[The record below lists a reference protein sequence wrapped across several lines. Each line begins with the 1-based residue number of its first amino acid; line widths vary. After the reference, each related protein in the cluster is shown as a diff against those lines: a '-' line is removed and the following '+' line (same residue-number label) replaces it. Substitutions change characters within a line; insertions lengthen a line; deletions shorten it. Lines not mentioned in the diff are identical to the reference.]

1 MGAHVHRHRVKP
13 ARLPVILAGRN
24 GGVVVKVVVFLLVAA
39 AVYFGV
45 MLIPPYVENFKF
57 DSALD
62 AVARHSVIE
71 KNDNVLLSMIQKE
84 AATLGIQVL
93 GDDIS
98 IQRDPENS
106 SISIR
111 TRYRRVVVLKP
122 FGATLSLDFSNDAQ
136 QKP

>member
-1 MGAHVHRHRVKP
+1 MKP
-13 ARLPVILAGRN
+13 VGLPAILVGRG
-24 GGVVVKVVVFLLVAA
+24 GGVVAKVLVFLLLAA

-71 KNDNVLLSMIQKE
+71 KNDNVLLAMIQKE
-84 AATLGIQVL
+84 ATTLGIQVL

-98 IQRDPENS
+98 IQRDAEKS

-136 QKP
+136 QKL

>member
-1 MGAHVHRHRVKP
+1 MLP
-13 ARLPVILAGRN
+13 AGLSGRG
-24 GGVVVKVVVFLLVAA
+24 GGVVVKALVFLLLAA

-71 KNDNVLLSMIQKE
+71 KDNNVLLSMVQKE
-84 AATLGIQVL
+84 ATTLGIQVL

-98 IQRDPENS
+98 IQRDPNNS

-111 TRYRRVVVLKP
+111 TRYRRLVLLRP
-122 FGATLSLDFSNDAQ
+122 FGATLSLEFTNDAQ
-136 QKP
+136 QKL

>member
-1 MGAHVHRHRVKP
+1 MP
-13 ARLPVILAGRN
+13 AILVGRG
-24 GGVVVKVVVFLLVAA
+24 GGVVAKVLVFLLLAA

-71 KNDNVLLSMIQKE
+71 KNDNVLLAMIQKE
-84 AATLGIQVL
+84 ATTLGIQVL

-98 IQRDPENS
+98 IQRDAEKS

-136 QKP
+136 QKL